1 MNTQPMGQS
10 NDDRGTGRIE
20 AFSDGVIAVAIT
32 LLILDVHVPNVQTG
46 LLQALLKQWPTYLGY
61 VTSFL
66 VITIFW
72 ANHHNMFRHIQQ
84 VDYPLLVINA
94 CFLMCIAFIPFAT
107 AVLTQYIAS
116 PTEQHTA
123 AIVYGATLLLNG
135 ILFNTIWWYAV
146 WKRRLVRRDLDAQ
159 AMHRITKGYLFG
171 LPFWVLAIVLSLI
184 NVELSLAFFI
194 LIDLIYFLPIRFL
207 RSGRPDI
214 FSVGA
219 QQASEGHLP
228 HTHAKYELPKATR
241 ETE

>member
-1 MNTQPMGQS
+1 MNTQHTRQT
-10 NDDRGTGRIE
+10 NDDRDTGRIE

-84 VDYPLLVINA
+84 VDYALLLINSL
-94 CFLMCIAFIPFAT
+94 FLMCIAFIPFVT
-107 AVLTQYIAS
+107 ALLTKYIAS

-135 ILFNTIWWYAV
+135 ILFITIWWYAV
-146 WKRRLVRRDLDAQ
+146 WRRRLVRSDLDTQ
-159 AMHRITKGYLFG
+159 TVHRITKGYLFG

-184 NVELSLAFFI
+184 DVKLSLAFYI
-194 LIDLIYFLPIRFL
+194 VINLMYLLPIRFL
-207 RSGRPDI
+207 RSGRPDM
-214 FSVGA
+214 FSVGVQEA
-219 QQASEGHLP
+219 PEGHLP
-228 HTHAKYELPKATR
+228 PTTAKH
-241 ETE
+241 